1 MKVLLALL
9 IGLIINISYAQ
20 DTFVQRSNRPTVP
33 WAVTDL
39 PPFYVLSGP
48 HAGEGRIDRIRV
60 LIQKE
65 IPELQFVDMNIGIG
79 RAVELWKMNKE
90 VCFGSALK
98 TKERMR
104 WAYFTVSAFQPGSEL
119 MLVTMNRAL
128 LETPAKKVS
137 LKKLL
142 RENRWK
148 GFIPME
154 RSYGENVD
162 KIIKDNYVLVD
173 AKESRTLTPDF
184 GSILKVVAKKRY
196 DFTIEYSSVVN
207 AYNARNITEPA
218 LMMKPILESTGY
230 VPLYFACTKNDWG
243 RSVVQKVD
251 QAMQKIAPTKEY
263 QEAIEAWME
272 PQTLKK
278 NHEALQEF
286 YHRRAQGPWNT
297 LNDE

>member
-1 MKVLLALL
+1 MKVLLTLL
-9 IGLIINISYAQ
+9 ICLFINGSYAQ
-20 DTFVQRSNRPTVP
+20 DTFVQRSNRPAIP
-33 WAVTDL
+33 WAVVDL
-39 PPFYVLSGP
+39 PPFYILSGP
-48 HAGEGRIDRIRV
+48 HIGEGRIDRIRV

-65 IPELQFVDMNIGIG
+65 LPEIQFVDMNIGIG

-90 VCFGSALK
+90 VCYGAALK

-154 RSYGENVD
+154 RSYGEVID
-162 KIIKDNYVLVD
+162 KIIKENYVPTNTKD
-173 AKESRTLTPDF
+173 PRILTADF
-184 GSILKVVAKKRY
+184 GSILKMVAKKRY
-196 DFTIEYSSVVN
+196 DFTLEYSSVVN

-218 LMMKPILESTGY
+218 LMMKPVLESTSY
-230 VPLYFACTKNDWG
+230 VPLHFACTKNEWG
-243 RSVVQKVD
+243 RDMVQKVD
-251 QAMQKIAPTKEY
+251 QAMQKIALTKEY
-263 QEAIEAWME
+263 QEAVEAWME

-278 NHEALQEF
+278 NQQALQEF

-297 LNDE
+297 LSDE